1 MTFAFRCPRTGAEFE
16 RWLTGDATRL
26 RQPCDDCTPEC
37 PVQWIA
43 ENNRVFTTYGVV
55 VPRPRFKGGYDAHTH
70 KRFANGAARERYME
84 KNNLTLERG

>member
-16 RWLTGDATRL
+16 RRLTGDANRL
-26 RQPCDDCTPEC
+26 RQPCENCTPEC

-55 VPRPRFKGGYDAHTH
+55 VPHPRFKGGYDAHTG
-70 KRFANGAARERYME
+70 KRFSNGTARERYMD
-84 KNNLTLERG
+84 KNNLTIERG